1 MPLSIQIDS
10 IERWHK
16 DAYPLLHDHWQEL
29 GLDLDLEG
37 AIDVDSLS
45 KLEEMGRASVITVRD
60 NGNVVGYLLAI
71 HHTHLHYKTSP
82 PVFIVDMYYIAPEY
96 RKGLGVRLFS
106 FMQSYAKKIGC
117 IKLYLSCKVHKDH
130 SKLFTAM
137 GYKLSD
143 YAFVKR
149 I

>member
-10 IERWHK
+10 MERWHK
-16 DAYPLLHDHWQEL
+16 DAYPLLHDHWNEL
-29 GLDLDLEG
+29 GLDLDLKG
-37 AIDVDSLS
+37 DIDIDSLA

-60 NGNVVGYLLAI
+60 AGDVVGYLLAI
-71 HHTHLHYKTSP
+71 HHPHLHYKSSP
-82 PVFIVDMYYIAPEY
+82 PVFIVDMYYVAPEY
-96 RKGLGVRLFS
+96 RRGLGVRLLS
-106 FMQSYAKKIGC
+106 FMQAYAKRLGC

-130 SKLFTAM
+130 SDLFKAM